1 MLVSRSKLVLDFAL
15 TVHFIHLVVTFLYT
29 GLVPRN
35 FLWWTVQLV
44 SAAVMVFLGIWA
56 CQWRELK
63 PINFGSSAEGGMQNA
78 GVDTETA
85 PVRQGGTKTRWAFA
99 GVYEMLNI
107 KT

>member
-1 MLVSRSKLVLDFAL
+1 MSRSKLVLDFAL

-29 GLVPRN
+29 GLVPIN

-63 PINFGSSAEGGMQNA
+63 PINFGSSSGQGGMQSA
-78 GVDTETA
+78 EMDTEVA
-85 PVRQGGTKTRWAFA
+85 SVRQGGNKRESAFGA
-99 GVYEMLNI
+99 IYEMLNI